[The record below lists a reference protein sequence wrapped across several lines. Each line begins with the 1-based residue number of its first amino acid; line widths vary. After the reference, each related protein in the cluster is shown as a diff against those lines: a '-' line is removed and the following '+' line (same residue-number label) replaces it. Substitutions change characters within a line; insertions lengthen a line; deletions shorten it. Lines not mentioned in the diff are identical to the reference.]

1 MASVTVSSKDNLQQL
16 VVTSAH
22 KFMADEP
29 EEDGGDGRGPTPY
42 ELLLSSL
49 GSCTG
54 MTLLLYTRRKGWPL
68 EAVTVELDHQRVHR
82 QDSEESE
89 SSAGAYMEVIS
100 RRIALH
106 GDLTEEQRDRIAYIA
121 SRCPVSKT
129 LRANP
134 LVEDE
139 VEVVSGP
146 PPVSE
151 AD

>member
-1 MASVTVSSKDNLQQL
+1 MASVTVSSVDNLQQL

-29 EEDGGDGRGPTPY
+29 EEEGGDGRGPTPY
-42 ELLLSSL
+42 DLLLSSL

-54 MTLLLYTRRKGWPL
+54 MTLLMYTRRKGWPL

-82 QDSEESE
+82 DDSEKSE
-89 SSAGAYMEVIS
+89 TSGKAYMEIIS

-121 SRCPVSKT
+121 ARCPVSRT
-129 LRANP
+129 LQANP

-139 VEVVSGP
+139 VEVVSRP
-146 PPVSE
+146 EPLSQ